1 MNLEP
6 GIWNFESSKAG
17 NLESTQ
23 GGNPQYRPL
32 IINWRFPFFNGIRLM
47 LKNPVLENQM
57 SPSRQK
63 TNILEVKPFRLVKY
77 FAITSFIVILIVG
90 IPFALF
96 ISQKAKEDILI
107 KSYKDYALTKGT
119 FIDLQ
124 LLTDFTVPMR
134 AEYGNITFSSEPQ
147 RKAFDIAVKKAT
159 EGLNAESINLY
170 SLDDGIIIY
179 STDPSLVRKRIEK
192 TEGYFKASKGELFTE
207 PISGGGNILGFAME
221 MIGGPKKVKTYIPL
235 KYPFMDETIIIGI
248 LEMVL
253 DMTEQH
259 NSIIKFQYTLFGM
272 SVLIMIIIFFA
283 LLLIVRKAERIIE
296 SRTIEQHKLV
306 EQLNL
311 AERLA
316 ALGEMVAGVAHEI
329 KNPLGII
336 QSTAEF
342 LNNMPD
348 VDENHKKLSNVIT
361 EESIRLNRI
370 VTEFLDFARPHE
382 LNLHD
387 FNLNEIIQ
395 KNIDF
400 LKPEIDKKDIAVETN
415 IDSQGFQITADQ
427 DLLHRVFMNLILNA
441 MQAIPGEGKININ
454 VAEEKGGYRIDIMD
468 SGCGI
473 SDENLN
479 KIFNPFFTTKEKGS
493 GLGLPIVRKIIEGHG
508 GTIDIGSEEGAG
520 TKVSLHLPK
529 K

>member
-1 MNLEP
+1 
-6 GIWNFESSKAG
+6 
-17 NLESTQ
+17 
-23 GGNPQYRPL
+23 
-32 IINWRFPFFNGIRLM
+32 
-47 LKNPVLENQM
+47 
-57 SPSRQK
+57 
-63 TNILEVKPFRLVKY
+63 
-77 FAITSFIVILIVG
+77 
-90 IPFALF
+90 
-96 ISQKAKEDILI
+96 
-107 KSYKDYALTKGT
+107 
-119 FIDLQ
+119 
-124 LLTDFTVPMR
+124 
-134 AEYGNITFSSEPQ
+134 
-147 RKAFDIAVKKAT
+147 
-159 EGLNAESINLY
+159 
-170 SLDDGIIIY
+170 
-179 STDPSLVRKRIEK
+179 
-192 TEGYFKASKGELFTE
+192 
-207 PISGGGNILGFAME
+207 
-221 MIGGPKKVKTYIPL
+221 
-235 KYPFMDETIIIGI
+235 
-248 LEMVL
+248 
-253 DMTEQH
+253 
-259 NSIIKFQYTLFGM
+259 
-272 SVLIMIIIFFA
+272 
-283 LLLIVRKAERIIE
+283 
-296 SRTIEQHKLV
+296 
-306 EQLNL
+306 
-311 AERLA
+311 
-316 ALGEMVAGVAHEI
+316 
-329 KNPLGII
+329 
-336 QSTAEF
+336 
-342 LNNMPD
+342 MPD
-348 VDENHKKLSNVIT
+348 ADENHKQLSNVIT